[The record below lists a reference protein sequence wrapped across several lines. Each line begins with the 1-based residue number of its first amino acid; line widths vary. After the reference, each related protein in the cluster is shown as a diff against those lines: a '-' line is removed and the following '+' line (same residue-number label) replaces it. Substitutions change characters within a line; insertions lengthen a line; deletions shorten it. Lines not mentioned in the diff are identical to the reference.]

1 MDKML
6 PGMASR
12 VAGSILVVFGW
23 AAFIILYAVFYAS
36 GFTLF
41 QNLAIIFAS
50 FLVGMALLGA
60 MWASW
65 GMKHGHGMCDD
76 VMKDKDVKKA
86 IRKSVRKA
94 VDKRK
99 RK

>member
-1 MDKML
+1 MDKKMM

-65 GMKHGHGMCDD
+65 GMKHSPMNEI
-76 VMKDKDVKKA
+76 MKDSEVKKA

-94 VDKRK
+94 VKKKR
-99 RK
+99 